1 MCWFVCSNLT
11 WSGGSVNH
19 YVSRLVGVVLKM
31 GLETEHLH
39 NIRHIYKVGV
49 TEHLH
54 NIRHIYKV
62 SVTEHLHNI
71 RHIYKVGVFFVAW
84 MFLSAKPDSLVLNY

>member
-1 MCWFVCSNLT
+1 MT

-49 TEHLH
+49 
-54 NIRHIYKV
+54 
-62 SVTEHLHNI
+62 
-71 RHIYKVGVFFVAW
+71 FFVAW
-84 MFLSAKPDSLVLNY
+84 MFLSAKPDPLGLHY

>member
-1 MCWFVCSNLT
+1 MMCCFVCSNLT

-62 SVTEHLHNI
+62 C
-71 RHIYKVGVFFVAW
+71 VFFVAW
-84 MFLSAKPDSLVLNY
+84 MFLSAKPDSLVLHY